1 VVHDWDRA
9 PTAAEARRWQLLTAG
24 RRVILERG
32 LEALTVD
39 DVVGAAGVAKGSFYS
54 YFQSRDAF
62 LDALRLA
69 LAEDIGEAARQAAAG
84 PWAGLLG
91 RMMRA
96 ARDWL
101 IANEPLRA
109 LFGAGYMADPQ
120 RASRDP
126 LVAVIAEV
134 LRAGVEAGVLRL
146 PGETGDPDTT
156 AHMVLDVMREA
167 SARAAISH
175 PDDAPIATAEEFL
188 ERALRFDDRGAA
200 HPPPFAPG
208 KPAR

>member
-32 LEALTVD
+32 LDALTVD
-39 DVVGAAGVAKGSFYS
+39 DVTGAAGVAKGSFYS

-84 PWAGLLG
+84 PWAGLFA

-101 IANEPLRA
+101 IAYEPLRA
-109 LFGAGYMADPQ
+109 LFGATYMADPQ
-120 RASRDP
+120 RSSRDP
-126 LVAVIAEV
+126 LVAVIASV
-134 LRAGVEAGVLRL
+134 LAAGEAAGTLHL
-146 PGETGDPDTT
+146 PGEPDDT

-167 SARAAISH
+167 SARAAVSY
-175 PDDAPIATAEEFL
+175 PDEAPIVTAEEFL
-188 ERALRFDDRGAA
+188 ERALRFDDGAA
-200 HPPPFAPG
+200 AHAPPFT
-208 KPAR
+208 PAEQAR